1 MLKLIV
7 FKTEK
12 FFPEN
17 NVKTF
22 CLCFVQKFS
31 FPERSWHMLD
41 MFYCGKS
48 TWMCLRIFLF
58 SIYSCSYYSLC
69 STLHCEPPMTD
80 RLSVPSLLYSCAS
93 PGFPQGH
100 ILVRARHG
108 EQAGEERGHILS
120 WAAPCLDPAL
130 LAHCD
135 QLGCQDS
142 RLIIGFC
149 VHSGGSL
156 GSLVSGVESSLSP
169 LIRNNDH
176 VQLTPPPPPP
186 SQHKPVTC

>member
-48 TWMCLRIFLF
+48 TWMCLRILLF
-58 SIYSCSYYSLC
+58 QATVCVEPHWALDDRQAECSLPPP
-69 STLHCEPPMTD
+69 STAVP
-80 RLSVPSLLYSCAS
+80 RLAFHR
-93 PGFPQGH
+93 GR
-100 ILVRARHG
+100 ILVGRRQR
-108 EQAGEERGHILS
+108 EERGEERGERRG
-120 WAAPCLDPAL
+120 LD
-130 LAHCD
+130 CIV
-135 QLGCQDS
+135 LGCSGS
-142 RLIIGFC
+142 RPGITCTLWSAGLPGFTPHNWILC
-149 VHSGGSL
+149 PQWRITGE
-156 GSLVSGVESSLSP
+156 SGVWCWEPGISS
-169 LIRNNDH
+169 H
-176 VQLTPPPPPP
+176 Q
-186 SQHKPVTC
+186 K

>member
-48 TWMCLRIFLF
+48 TWLWLRILLFLAGHHT
-58 SIYSCSYYSLC
+58 LC
-69 STLHCEPPMTD
+69 DVLMQSP
-80 RLSVPSLLYSCAS
+80 PSLLYSCAS

-100 ILVRARHG
+100 VLVRQG
-108 EQAGEERGHILS
+108 EDRVRGGWEGWVIIVLGWSLSRPGITCTLSSAGLPGFTPHNWILCPH
-120 WAAPCLDPAL
+120 WRIT
-130 LAHCD
+130 
-135 QLGCQDS
+135 GE
-142 RLIIGFC
+142 
-149 VHSGGSL
+149 
-156 GSLVSGVESSLSP
+156 SGVWCWELAISS
-169 LIRNNDH
+169 H
-176 VQLTPPPPPP
+176 Q
-186 SQHKPVTC
+186 K